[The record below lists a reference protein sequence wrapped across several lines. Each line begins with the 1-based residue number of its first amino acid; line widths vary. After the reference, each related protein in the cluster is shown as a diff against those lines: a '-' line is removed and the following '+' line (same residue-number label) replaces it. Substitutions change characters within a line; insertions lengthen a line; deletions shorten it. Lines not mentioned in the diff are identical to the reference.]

1 MQPTPSEVLADFD
14 WKLLYSLA
22 SDQIASLKQPTLRLQ
37 LSTVVGGNKDATMPR
52 EVVLEYNKDELDNL
66 IAELERAQKVGW
78 PSES

>member
-1 MQPTPSEVLADFD
+1 
-14 WKLLYSLA
+14 
-22 SDQIASLKQPTLRLQ
+22 
-37 LSTVVGGNKDATMPR
+37 MPR